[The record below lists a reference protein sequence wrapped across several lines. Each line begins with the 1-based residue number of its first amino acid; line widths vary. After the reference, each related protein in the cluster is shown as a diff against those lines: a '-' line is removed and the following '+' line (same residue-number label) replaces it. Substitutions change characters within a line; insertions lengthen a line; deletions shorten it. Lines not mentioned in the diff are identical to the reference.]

1 MKSQLAT
8 LNQSHILHLMN
19 HIVIYLKQ
27 IYSTPFITV
36 ERMRL
41 ELGLDIK
48 TIYFN
53 ARNLRN
59 KLDEV

>member
-1 MKSQLAT
+1 
-8 LNQSHILHLMN
+8 
-19 HIVIYLKQ
+19 
-27 IYSTPFITV
+27 
-36 ERMRL
+36 MRL

-59 KLDEV
+59 KLDEVWCFVTAETIDIIIINLYTYSKQL